1 LGDEYTRIIEPARA
15 FAAETLTLECKLKAE
30 G

>member
-1 LGDEYTRIIEPARA
+1 LRDEYTRTLEPARTL
-15 FAAETLTLECKLKAE
+15 AAEALTLECKLKAE

>member
-1 LGDEYTRIIEPARA
+1 LREEYTRIIAPVRA
-15 FAAETLTLECKLKAE
+15 VAAETLTLERKLRAE